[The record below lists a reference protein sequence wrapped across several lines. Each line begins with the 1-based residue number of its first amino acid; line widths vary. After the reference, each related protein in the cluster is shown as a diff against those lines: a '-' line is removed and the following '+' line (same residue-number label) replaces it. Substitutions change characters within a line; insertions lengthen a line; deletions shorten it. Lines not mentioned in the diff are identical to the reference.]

1 MKSAVG
7 GAVVLFCAV
16 ALLCADV
23 RLRARSPEFV
33 SLLDLDRSEPVY
45 VLCCAEAWRNCALSM
60 PGLA

>member
-45 VLCCAEAWRNCALSM
+45 VLC
-60 PGLA
+60 